1 MMIIC
6 SALTIYSAGYPNW
19 AYYLTIVL
27 ALVFAE
33 QVYKLRKG
41 ESEYEK
47 VAGRIFHFSILYLT
61 LFSVLLVVA
70 QLLS

>member
-1 MMIIC
+1 MMV
-6 SALTIYSAGYPNW
+6 SSMLTIYSAGFPNW
-19 AYYLTIVL
+19 AYFMTIVL
-27 ALVFAE
+27 AFVFAE

-61 LFSVLLVVA
+61 LFSILLVVGE
-70 QLLS
+70 LLS

>member
-1 MMIIC
+1 MMIVC
-6 SALTIYSAGYPNW
+6 SMLTIYSAGFPNW
-19 AYYLTIVL
+19 AYFMTITL
-27 ALVFAE
+27 AIVFAE

-61 LFSVLLVVA
+61 LFSILLVVGV
-70 QLLS
+70 LLG